1 MGLTL
6 EDMDQLDEGMVFDL
20 IIESANDNASDSYR
34 EVATQADF
42 DKF

>member
-1 MGLTL
+1 MGLTIA
-6 EDMDQLDEGMVFDL
+6 DLDELTEGMVMDM
-20 IIESANDNASDSYR
+20 IIESANDTVADSYR